1 MLQVSFRKE
10 TKEKFMKIGGSKILS
25 AALAVALL
33 GSAAIA
39 QGPPAG
45 MHGGGMFSEHA
56 LEFFA
61 DILNLSDAQQAQI
74 KQITTASKTT
84 MEPLFQQEMQSRKA
98 MMQLAMSGA
107 FDDAKAQTIAQ
118 QSAQVHSQIELEHA
132 RVVSQAYQILTAAQK
147 TQLSQ
152 FLAKREQRMQEQM
165 QGKTGSE

>member
-1 MLQVSFRKE
+1 
-10 TKEKFMKIGGSKILS
+10 MKIGGSKILS

-33 GSAAIA
+33 GSVAIA
-39 QGPPAG
+39 QGPRPG
-45 MHGGGMFSEHA
+45 MHGGGMFSEHS

-74 KQITTASKTT
+74 KQITTASKAT
-84 MEPLFQQEMQSRKA
+84 MEPLFQQEMQNRKA

-118 QSAQVHSQIELEHA
+118 QSAQVNSQIELEHA
-132 RVVSQAYQILTAAQK
+132 RVISQAYQVLTAAQK

-152 FLAKREQRMQEQM
+152 LLAKREQRMQEHM